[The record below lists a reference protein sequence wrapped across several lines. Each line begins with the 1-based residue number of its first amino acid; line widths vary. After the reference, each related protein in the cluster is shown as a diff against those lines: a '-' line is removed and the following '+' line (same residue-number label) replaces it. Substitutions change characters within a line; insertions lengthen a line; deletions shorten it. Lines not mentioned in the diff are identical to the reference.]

1 MAIDEKKLIED
12 CKKYLEGRYTFQIP
26 IEYSIAMTRL
36 CEIIEAQPK
45 LSLETK
51 TSDKWIPCSERLPDE
66 SMDSD
71 DDDIVTILVATRFE
85 GNLWFDGT
93 FYMDIVDFD
102 LKEKTFIS
110 EEGMRVV
117 AWMPLPEAYKGE

>member
-26 IEYSIAMTRL
+26 LEYSIAMTRL

-51 TSDKWIPCSERLPDE
+51 TSDKWIPCSERLPE
-66 SMDSD
+66 ENGSYIVTSMDYVDTFEAVFDAGEWFSID
-71 DDDIVTILVATRFE
+71 YCDDIKNVI
-85 GNLWFDGT
+85 
-93 FYMDIVDFD
+93 
-102 LKEKTFIS
+102 
-110 EEGMRVV
+110 
-117 AWMPLPEAYKGE
+117 AWMPLPEPYKGDE